1 MLESLKLLYVENK
14 AITAIFVLTVSFRTQ
29 DGEWM
34 GECLELGT
42 TAVAD
47 TLEEVRQRLNE
58 AISLQINEMDR
69 VGCAREILADRGV
82 HPLPIAESLLTA
94 TNYVTAGAPA

>member
-14 AITAIFVLTVSFRTQ
+14 AITAIFVLTVSFRMQ
-29 DGEWM
+29 DSEWT

-42 TAVAD
+42 TAVAG
-47 TLEEVRQRLNE
+47 TIEEVRQRLNE

-69 VGCAREILADRGV
+69 VGCARDILADRGV

-94 TNYVTAGAPA
+94 TNYITAGAPA

>member
-42 TAVAD
+42 TAVAC
-47 TLEEVRQRLNE
+47 TLEEARQRLNE
-58 AISLQINEMDR
+58 TISLQINEMDR
-69 VGCAREILADRGV
+69 VGRARDILANRGV

-94 TNYVTAGAPA
+94 SNYITAGAPA